1 MLVYMLLVAL
11 SVPALRV
18 GTLRMQQSEDA
29 AKAAWLARTAAD
41 APSWGPKGGTP
52 VAAAPAAPPA
62 AAAPAT
68 TEEEAKAAWLAR
80 VAADAPSWG
89 ASAGAA
95 PAMTEEAAKAAW
107 LARLDAPSWGQA
119 STTMSEVAGQA
130 SALLALTE
138 DCDSGV
144 EAACDTLSREEEA
157 KRAWLARSP
166 LVSTRSGAAGWE
178 AAGAHSALHR
188 TPLPFASALPSAL
201 PPRKPGAR
209 SHCTSRPLLPSAS
222 TSRHGARPPPP
233 SRRSPPR

>member
-1 MLVYMLLVAL
+1 MLLVAL

-52 VAAAPAAPPA
+52 
-62 AAAPAT
+62 
-68 TEEEAKAAWLAR
+68 
-80 VAADAPSWG
+80 
-89 ASAGAA
+89 
-95 PAMTEEAAKAAW
+95 
-107 LARLDAPSWGQA
+107 A

-157 KRAWLARSP
+157 KRAWLASLDVP
-166 LVSTRSGAAGWE
+166 AWGAAAAAVSAVASQVSAPAAVSEEE
-178 AAGAHSALHR
+178 AKQAWLARLDAPTWGKGVVSPTGGAA
-188 TPLPFASALPSAL
+188 ASP
-201 PPRKPGAR
+201 AR
-209 SHCTSRPLLPSAS
+209 LSEDEA
-222 TSRHGARPPPP
+222 
-233 SRRSPPR
+233 